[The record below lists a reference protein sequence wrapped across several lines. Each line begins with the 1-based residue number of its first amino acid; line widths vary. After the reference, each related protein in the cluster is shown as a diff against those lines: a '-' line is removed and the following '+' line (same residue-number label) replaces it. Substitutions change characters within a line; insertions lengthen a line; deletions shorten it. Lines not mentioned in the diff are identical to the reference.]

1 MKRVFCGGPVHQHF
15 PPAFCRL
22 LVFNWSVND
31 SPFLAAQWQDN
42 ADKLDIPGAD
52 RKKMVEYRAQLDKER
67 ESALAKGRNRPK
79 RKVGGGL
86 GAV

>member
-1 MKRVFCGGPVHQHF
+1 MFCVTPH
-15 PPAFCRL
+15 PPP
-22 LVFNWSVND
+22 
-31 SPFLAAQWQDN
+31 SPRARFRPPLAGSRFQDN

-79 RKVGGGL
+79 RKVRAATAT
-86 GAV
+86 AVAVVIVAGF

>member
-1 MKRVFCGGPVHQHF
+1 YEQ
-15 PPAFCRL
+15 RL
-22 LVFNWSVND
+22 
-31 SPFLAAQWQDN
+31 QDN

-79 RKVGGGL
+79 RKVRPSRNMKHKT
-86 GAV
+86 